1 MKSAIRHGQG
11 DLDGRAEHRTIWNGR
26 IEWARWRYYD
36 LLPDGRTM
44 VAVTNRTASRT
55 TGAVQIDVVL
65 NLVRRPE
72 DKLSQ
77 RSI

>member
-1 MKSAIRHGQG
+1 
-11 DLDGRAEHRTIWNGR
+11 
-26 IEWARWRYYD
+26 
-36 LLPDGRTM
+36 M